1 MPIIVILG
9 IKMAIKCV
17 SIKPCDKK
25 LEVAELDDVGIK
37 IFLKPF
43 LWSVNFKN
51 MQSWDIYLPF
61 LDLTWCRIGI

>member
-25 LEVAELDDVGIK
+25 LKVDELDDVGIK

-43 LWSVNFKN
+43 C
-51 MQSWDIYLPF
+51 
-61 LDLTWCRIGI
+61 DLLILKICKVEIFICLF

>member
-25 LEVAELDDVGIK
+25 LKVDELDDVGIK

-43 LWSVNFKN
+43 L
-51 MQSWDIYLPF
+51 
-61 LDLTWCRIGI
+61 